1 MSTKNSMIQ
10 VRVRQELKVAAEEVL
25 DKLGLTTSQ
34 AITLFL
40 AQVALKGEIPFSISL
55 PKPNLETQRAII
67 EIDQVVR
74 NGNELRS
81 YANSDELSRDLG
93 L

>member
-1 MSTKNSMIQ
+1 MSTKNNVIQ

-40 AQVALKGEIPFSISL
+40 AQVVLKGEIPFSISL

-67 EIDQVVR
+67 EIDQAVR
-74 NGNELRS
+74 NGNELSS

>member
-10 VRVRQELKVAAEEVL
+10 VRVRQGLKVAAEEVL

-40 AQVALKGEIPFSISL
+40 SQVALKGEIPFAISL
-55 PKPNLETQRAII
+55 PKPNLETQSAMNEVDQAI
-67 EIDQVVR
+67 R
-74 NGNELRS
+74 NGNELS
-81 YANSDELSRDLG
+81 TYQNTDDLFSDLG

>member
-10 VRVRQELKVAAEEVL
+10 VRVRQGLKVAAEEVL

-34 AITLFL
+34 AVTLFL
-40 AQVALKGEIPFSISL
+40 AQVALKGEIPFAISL
-55 PKPNLETQRAII
+55 PKPNLETQRAIN
-67 EIDQVVR
+67 EVDQAIR
-74 NGNELRS
+74 NGNELS
-81 YANSDELSRDLG
+81 TYQNADELYRDLG

>member
-10 VRVRQELKVAAEEVL
+10 VRVRQGLKVAAEEVL

-34 AITLFL
+34 AVTLFL
-40 AQVALKGEIPFSISL
+40 AQVALKGEIPFAISL
-55 PKPNLETQRAII
+55 PKPNLETQRAINEI
-67 EIDQVVR
+67 EQAIR
-74 NGNELRS
+74 NGNELS
-81 YANSDELSRDLG
+81 TYQNTDELFRDLG

>member
-10 VRVRQELKVAAEEVL
+10 VRVKQGLKFAAEEVL
-25 DKLGLTTSQ
+25 EKLGLTTSQ

-55 PKPNLETQRAII
+55 PKPNLETQRAIN
-67 EIDQVVR
+67 EIDQAIR

-81 YANSDELSRDLG
+81 YENTDELIRDLG